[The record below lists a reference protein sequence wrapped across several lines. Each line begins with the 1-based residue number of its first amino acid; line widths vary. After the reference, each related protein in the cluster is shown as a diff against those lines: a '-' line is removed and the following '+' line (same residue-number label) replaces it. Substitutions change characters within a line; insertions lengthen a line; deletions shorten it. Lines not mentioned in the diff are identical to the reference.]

1 MRFPTTYMCSL
12 MNQARHE
19 AFGIEAA
26 KLVVKT
32 LPTNWPKEVVFQILN
47 THTHGLR
54 KNQD

>member
-26 KLVVKT
+26 KHVVKT

-47 THTHGLR
+47 THGLR
-54 KNQD
+54 INQD